1 MAKTDIPDHLHVG
14 SRIQV
19 QHDRATIRF
28 LGSVVRTTGLWLGV
42 EWDDPTRGKHD
53 GTHEGVQY
61 FECSSPTSGSFLRYH
76 PDKVQLGQ
84 SFLEALSDK
93 YLDDSTGTDEYDASK
108 DIGHVYFGGNRQL
121 MVETVGF
128 DKVQRQ
134 QRHLNTLTIVGLA
147 EQLIA
152 NAGPEKAISDAGLIL
167 EDLDL
172 SRNLLPDWETIA
184 DIVSQLPHLRIL
196 RLKQT
201 LRQRGSVFE
210 NLTTLALNNTRTK
223 WHDIEMLAPLLT
235 YLEDLQ
241 LGGNQ
246 INQLSAL
253 TTLKQLKCINLEDNK
268 IDSWDQV
275 EKLGSLPRSVENG
288 KARALACVLET
299 MYLLNN
305 QISTVSF
312 PAADA
317 LNHMPGLKRLRCKG
331 NPVFQ
336 DMDVELATAHIVG
349 HIKGLTVVNGNTM
362 TAQERTDYER
372 YYLKLCAKE
381 GQTHKVISAQHPR
394 YEELCQLHGE
404 PDLGE
409 TTKSAMLK
417 DRLMG
422 ITLSHR
428 TGTSD
433 TLMVAQKMDEL
444 PAATKTVEKKVLA
457 TMLIRNLRH
466 IIQKLFRI
474 PAQRQQ
480 LFLVQANGSGVL
492 VMDLTDDL
500 RDLKFYCISAGDE
513 IVVLDGND

>member
-134 QRHLNTLTIVGLA
+134 QRPRSVTQPATGLGNHCGYRIAIAASTHLA
-147 EQLIA
+147 
-152 NAGPEKAISDAGLIL
+152 PKATPPT
-167 EDLDL
+167 E
-172 SRNLLPDWETIA
+172 
-184 DIVSQLPHLRIL
+184 
-196 RLKQT
+196 T

-275 EKLGSLPRSVENG
+275 EKLGSLPS
-288 KARALACVLET
+288 LET

-312 PAADA
+312 PAAGTFQKLAYLRIEQNCIQSWASLDA